1 MAQSIKIV
9 DILVRIAGAL
19 IMLTTTVIDYDIQL
33 LLRKKTMKM
42 QIPRLTLKKIKFIS
56 LERRSTSHL
65 VPLKSSVLII
75 KMRLQLRQKILRLL
89 SCVPHSEIHL
99 KMENLKQH

>member
-1 MAQSIKIV
+1 
-9 DILVRIAGAL
+9 
-19 IMLTTTVIDYDIQL
+19 MLTINVIDYDFRL
-33 LLRKKTMKM
+33 LLRKETMKKL
-42 QIPRLTLKKIKFIS
+42 IPRLTFKKIKFIS

-65 VPLKSSVLII
+65 VPLKSIVLII

-99 KMENLKQH
+99 KMENINQH